1 MWFIALF
8 FLLFVQIGK
17 AFGIES
23 HVLSPSETKKLYPL
37 LNVEDLY
44 GTLYSPG
51 DGTVDPAGFC
61 VSLVRGASKAGAKVM
76 YSWKICLF
84 VFFSFKN
91 LSYF

>member
-1 MWFIALF
+1 MVLKF
-8 FLLFVQIGK
+8 FVHVFCVIVLICAQIGK

-23 HVLSPSETKKLYPL
+23 HVLSPSETKALYPL

-61 VSLVRGASKAGAKVM
+61 VSLVRGATKAGAKVWHN
-76 YSWKICLF
+76 YALKILFICL
-84 VFFSFKN
+84 
-91 LSYF
+91 L

>member
-1 MWFIALF
+1 MILSTFT
-8 FLLFVQIGK
+8 QIGK

-61 VSLVRGASKAGAKVM
+61 VSLVRGAAKAGAKV
-76 YSWKICLF
+76 WL
-84 VFFSFKN
+84 SF
-91 LSYF
+91 

>member
-1 MWFIALF
+1 MSNSLLILPSF
-8 FLLFVQIGK
+8 LFVQIGK

-37 LNVEDLY
+37 LNVDDLY

-61 VSLVRGASKAGAKVM
+61 VSLVRGATKAGAKVI
-76 YSWKICLF
+76 YINS
-84 VFFSFKN
+84 
-91 LSYF
+91 